1 MRALWLA
8 GVLSGLMVGGLQAAE
23 PPDELLLTPLS
34 QANIMLSEERADV
47 EHAVVIGNVRRI
59 NNELR
64 IEREVRAQGDL
75 IRFTQELPAG
85 HSARE
90 LFMQAKATL
99 QEQPH
104 SVLYFCEGRECGSSS
119 IWANQ
124 VLNFSR
130 LYGPEAGQYY
140 AALRLDTEPQRFVS
154 LYAITRGNRR
164 VYLHTEQFTP
174 ATPVMEAIL
183 PTPATLIKQ
192 IDAEGYIAVPAFDL
206 QDEDNDL
213 RTDWLDQLNRMLRT
227 DRTLRVEIQGEQAQ
241 AFVDGLVDRGIR
253 RERLQLGA
261 VEPADQV
268 IINKL

>member
-8 GVLSGLMVGGLQAAE
+8 GVMSGLMVTGLQAAE
-23 PPDELLLTPLS
+23 PPDDLLLAPHS
-34 QANIMLSEERADV
+34 QANIMLSEERSGV

-64 IEREVRAQGDL
+64 IEREVRSEGDL

-90 LFMQAKATL
+90 LFMQAKASL
-99 QEQPH
+99 QEEPH

-124 VLNFSR
+124 VLNFAR

-174 ATPVMEAIL
+174 TEPVMEALL

-206 QDEDNDL
+206 QDEDNNL
-213 RTDWLDQLNRMLRT
+213 RTDWLDHLNRMLRT
-227 DRTLRVEIQGEQAQ
+227 DRTLRVEIRGEQGQ
-241 AFVDGLVDRGIR
+241 AFVDGLIERGIR
-253 RERLQLGA
+253 PERLQMGDQ
-261 VEPADQV
+261 EPADQV
-268 IINKL
+268 IIHKI